1 MKNKPSGKNIKITIK
16 DVAKEAGVSLATTS
30 YVLNGK
36 KSFSDETKKK
46 VLDAVDKLD
55 YKPSSFAKA
64 MRSGKTKSIGLI
76 LPNLD
81 NPFFPELIKAIEKS
95 ARNIGYTVILIDS
108 QNDSEIEKEGAHR
121 LIQLSVEGII
131 WCPLSDV
138 NSFEK
143 QRRNIPIVVIDRPD
157 SNGMYDCLYSDYHLA
172 AKLISNHIKEL
183 KHPKIGII
191 SGPKSILTA
200 RLRTETC
207 IKEIENISTVVWC
220 EQSPFTTKLSG
231 SAIEALARN
240 EISLLVAGNDMIA
253 IGAILYLRE
262 IGLRVPEDVSVIG
275 YDGTSI
281 SKVFTPKL
289 TTIKQSLDVIGEQ
302 SIQILTR
309 RTQHPSMPLQRCST
323 TVELVSGGSTKQYI
337 DGNSDEK

>member
-1 MKNKPSGKNIKITIK
+1 MKSKLSGKKIKITIK

-36 KSFSDETKKK
+36 KTFSDETKKK
-46 VLDAVDKLD
+46 VFDAVDKLE
-55 YKPSSFAKA
+55 YKPSSFATA
-64 MRSGKTKSIGLI
+64 MRTGKTKSIGLI
-76 LPNLD
+76 IPNLE
-81 NPFFPELIKAIEKS
+81 NPFFPELIKSIEKS

-108 QNDSEIEKEGAHR
+108 QNDTAIEKEGAHR

-143 QRRNIPIVVIDRPD
+143 QRRKIPIVVIDRPD
-157 SNGMYDCLYSDYHLA
+157 SDGIFDCIYSDYLLA

-191 SGPKSILTA
+191 SGPESILTA
-200 RLRTETC
+200 SLRTEAC
-207 IKEIENISTVVWC
+207 IEEIEKISTVVWC
-220 EQSPFTTKLSG
+220 VQSPFTTKLSD

-262 IGLRVPEDVSVIG
+262 LGLRVPEDVSVIG
-275 YDGTSI
+275 YDGTSVSEI
-281 SKVFTPKL
+281 FTPKL

-302 SIQILTR
+302 SIQIFSR
-309 RTQHPSMPLQRCST
+309 RTQQPTMPLQRCST
-323 TVELVSGGSTKQYI
+323 LVELVSGGSTVQYD
-337 DGNSDEK
+337 DGNLDEK